1 LQPKFREPVNGFTHF
16 FSAVAALIGCFY
28 LVSVSWSDTPRV
40 ISLLIYGISLV
51 LLFSASAAYHLVNA
65 RPGTIQILR
74 KLDHSAIF
82 VLIAGTYTPICYNF
96 FTGFWQWGLLS
107 IIWGIAI
114 VGIVLKM
121 FYIRTPRWLTAGIYL
136 VMGWLCVLALP
147 EMLARIPNGGLLWL
161 LAGGVFYTVGAII
174 YSTKALNLFPGR
186 FGFHE
191 VWHIFVMFGALAHF
205 VIIAVY
211 IANVP

>member
-1 LQPKFREPVNGFTHF
+1 MQPKFREPVNGFTHF
-16 FSAVAALIGCFY
+16 YTAIAALFGSIY
-28 LVSVSWSDTPRV
+28 LVVVSRADTPRMV
-40 ISLLIYGISLV
+40 SLVIYGISLV
-51 LLFSASAAYHLVNA
+51 LLFSASAAYHLSNA
-65 RPGTIQILR
+65 HPSAIQILR

-121 FYIRTPRWLTAGIYL
+121 FYMKTPRWLTAGIYL

-191 VWHIFVMFGALAHF
+191 VWHIFVMLGALAHF
-205 VIIAVY
+205 VMIAVY
-211 IANVP
+211 IASP